1 MLTGENFRGKPVDIW
16 ACGVTLYMFV
26 YGHPPFEAKT
36 MTELYDRI
44 QVSLPHLL
52 YGWRWESILCGTL
65 T

>member
-36 MTELYDRI
+36 MTELYGRI
-44 QVSLPHLL
+44 QVRLS
-52 YGWRWESILCGTL
+52 CV
-65 T
+65 